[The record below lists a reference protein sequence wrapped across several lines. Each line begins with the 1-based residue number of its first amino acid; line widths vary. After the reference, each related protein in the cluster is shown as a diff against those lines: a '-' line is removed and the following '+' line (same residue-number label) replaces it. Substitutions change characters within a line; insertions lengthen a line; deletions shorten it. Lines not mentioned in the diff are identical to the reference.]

1 MNKETI
7 QEKIDRAI
15 ESLVADDLFLLDANV
30 NERSITHQLA
40 VYLADEFVGY
50 DYDIDCEYNRMF
62 KDGQQAQKKSIPI
75 EEMEKVSIGDI
86 SAKTVYPDI
95 IVHYREDDKHNLL
108 IIEAKKSGC
117 DPSEDYKKLN
127 GFMEEKNDNGLGY
140 DFSAFVIF
148 DTENPDNSS
157 AKVKQKGEKW
167 QKTL

>member
-15 ESLVADDLFLLDANV
+15 ERLIEDDLFLLDTNV

-40 VYLADEFVGY
+40 VYLAGEFTGY

-86 SAKTVYPDI
+86 SAKTVYPDNQ
-95 IVHYREDDKHNLL
+95 HSTFNFDLRREQAFNPSSPRLCRTG
-108 IIEAKKSGC
+108 IESRRTRDG
-117 DPSEDYKKLN
+117 S
-127 GFMEEKNDNGLGY
+127 
-140 DFSAFVIF
+140 
-148 DTENPDNSS
+148 
-157 AKVKQKGEKW
+157 
-167 QKTL
+167 